1 MTCLRLAKRGVG
13 RACLPHREVSFLAAA
28 PPNVCTLQVRRKGA
42 ALAAGRHAICAAT
55 LSTLPFD
62 VRPDELEHRPRGM
75 WWPVGT
81 SALVAPGSQKKKKAA
96 G

>member
-1 MTCLRLAKRGVG
+1 M
-13 RACLPHREVSFLAAA
+13 
-28 PPNVCTLQVRRKGA
+28 CTLQVRRKGA